1 MKTLII
7 AGPTAS
13 GKSAFALLLAKAL
26 NGVIINA
33 DSMQWYKDL
42 PILTAQPTAD
52 EKEMVPHKLYGCL
65 DIHESGSA
73 ALWQQAALM
82 HIHACHVQGK
92 LPIIVGGSGLYLRTL
107 THGLS
112 PIIPIPDAIRQSV
125 RALAERLSLTEFRD
139 YVLTQDTDLAQHV
152 PPVDRQRL
160 TRALEVKLATG
171 QSIRML
177 QGRGKSPLSH
187 PITYVI
193 LAPERSI
200 LCDRINQ
207 RVLHMI
213 DCGVLDEIKNFW
225 EKNPSTECMLRKVIG
240 LSPLTAYNHG
250 DIILTEAI
258 EHAQIETRQYAKR
271 QTTWFKGQ
279 SPAGALIN
287 PSHDTLIQIL
297 SPL

>member
-13 GKSAFALLLAKAL
+13 GKSAFALLIAKAL

-33 DSMQWYKDL
+33 DSMQWYEDL

-52 EKEMVPHKLYGCL
+52 EKKMVPHKLYGCL
-65 DIHESGSA
+65 ERHESGSA
-73 ALWQQAALM
+73 ALWQQAALT
-82 HIHACHVQGK
+82 HIHACHAQGQ

-125 RALAERLSLTEFRD
+125 RALADRLSLTEFRD
-139 YVLTQDTDLAQHV
+139 YVFAQDTNLAHHM

-171 QSIRML
+171 QSIRTL
-177 QGRGKSPLSH
+177 QGRGKSPLNH
-187 PITYVI
+187 PIIYAI
-193 LAPERSI
+193 LAPERAT
-200 LCDRINQ
+200 LCNQINQ
-207 RVLHMI
+207 RILHMI
-213 DCGVLDEIKNFW
+213 DCGTLNEIQSFW
-225 EKNPSTECMLRKVIG
+225 QKNPPTDCMLRKVIG

-250 DIILTEAI
+250 DITLTEAI
-258 EHAQIETRQYAKR
+258 TRAQIETCQYAKR

-279 SPAGALIN
+279 SPAEALIN
-287 PSHDTLIQIL
+287 PSRDTLIQIL
-297 SPL
+297 STL

>member
-13 GKSAFALLLAKAL
+13 GKSAFALLIAKVI

-42 PILTAQPTAD
+42 AVLTAQPTIKD
-52 EKEMVPHKLYGCL
+52 KEISPHRLYECL
-65 DIHESGSA
+65 DIHEVGSA
-73 ALWQQAALM
+73 ALWQQAALT
-82 HIHACHVQGK
+82 HIHTCHSQGK

-112 PIIPIPDAIRQSV
+112 PIIPIPDDIRQSV
-125 RALAERLSLTEFRD
+125 RALAERLSLAEFRE
-139 YVLTQDTDLAQHV
+139 YVLAQDTDLAQYI

-171 QSIRML
+171 QSIRAL
-177 QGRGKSPLSH
+177 QGKGEPPLNH
-187 PITYVI
+187 LLTYVI
-193 LAPERSI
+193 LAPERAA

-213 DCGVLDEIKNFW
+213 DSGVLDEIQSFW
-225 EKNPSTECMLRKVIG
+225 DKNPPADCMLRKVIG
-240 LSPLTAYNHG
+240 LSPLTAYSRG
-250 DIILTEAI
+250 DVTLVEAI
-258 EHAQIETRQYAKR
+258 ARAQIETRQYAKR

-279 SPAGALIN
+279 SPADVLIN
-287 PSHDTLIQIL
+287 PSIDTLIQIL
-297 SPL
+297 VS